1 MVNQDGTKLTVIDF
15 PQCISV
21 NHPNAK
27 TYFNRD
33 VECVFKYF
41 DKLAEKSYHQNLKH
55 KEEGAEEEQRFRVES
70 YPVPQLQDIEI
81 QKRLDHEVKTVGHFS
96 LEEYN
101 QLEQY
106 RNEEERMKAEM
117 EGLQQENYDSDEE
130 EEEEENMDIS
140 KEELMA
146 EEKEL
151 NQLEKSHEMGDL

>member
-1 MVNQDGTKLTVIDF
+1 M
-15 PQCISV
+15 
-21 NHPNAK
+21 
-27 TYFNRD
+27 
-33 VECVFKYF
+33 
-41 DKLAEKSYHQNLKH
+41 
-55 KEEGAEEEQRFRVES
+55 
-70 YPVPQLQDIEI
+70 
-81 QKRLDHEVKTVGHFS
+81 
-96 LEEYN
+96 EEYN

-151 NQLEKSHEMGDL
+151 N